1 MISKHCATSAP
12 LAQGRSSSIPT
23 FVNPKCSVLRMLRRR
38 DDHRERQFL
47 YSQWVSRES
56 TVITTLLF
64 SAVNLGRISISIIS
78 LNFIA
83 MAILAPKAF
92 SYWFSALVNFER
104 FRVIGGNNNSKKT
117 CNQRR
122 AVHRAYIWHSELA
135 WWCPSLETSERIENS
150 PTFHFFPL
158 LVFHYY

>member
-1 MISKHCATSAP
+1 
-12 LAQGRSSSIPT
+12 
-23 FVNPKCSVLRMLRRR
+23 MLKR

-56 TVITTLLF
+56 TVITT
-64 SAVNLGRISISIIS
+64 AVNSGRISISIIS

-104 FRVIGGNNNSKKT
+104 FRVIGGNNNSYSKKPAT
-117 CNQRR
+117 T
-122 AVHRAYIWHSELA
+122 A
-135 WWCPSLETSERIENS
+135 
-150 PTFHFFPL
+150 PTFGIQSLHDDALPWRLQKGSKTPLRFIFFHFWYFIT
-158 LVFHYY
+158 FSKHIISSTNESAN

>member
-1 MISKHCATSAP
+1 MITEKD
-12 LAQGRSSSIPT
+12 SSCIA
-23 FVNPKCSVLRMLRRR
+23 N
-38 DDHRERQFL
+38 E
-47 YSQWVSRES
+47 SQENQ
-56 TVITTLLF
+56 LLSLL

-150 PTFHFFPL
+150 PTFHFFSTFGISLL
-158 LVFHYY
+158 LVSTSSTNELANLITYVDCRCPYIFS